1 MRHCSGLLSGRL
13 ICNRKYLKDTGINY
27 GNKIISNPYQGTI
40 SYQRRQDSTK
50 EWEEI
55 DYTSKVYKDCGTP
68 EGNLQ

>member
-1 MRHCSGLLSGRL
+1 ME
-13 ICNRKYLKDTGINY
+13 
-27 GNKIISNPYQGTI
+27 NKIISNPYQGTI